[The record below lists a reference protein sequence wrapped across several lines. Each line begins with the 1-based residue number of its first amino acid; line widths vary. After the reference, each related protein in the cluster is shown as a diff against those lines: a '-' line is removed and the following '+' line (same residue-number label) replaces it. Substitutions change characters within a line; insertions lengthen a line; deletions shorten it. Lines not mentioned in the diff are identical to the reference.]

1 MFKDTD
7 NEESQRLTSKEP
19 PKISSEVESY
29 TGGRDAQDEEDDES
43 VEVER
48 LQQDTASRYESE
60 SDTTFVRR
68 EGGDMDSSFQSELMR
83 VESQT
88 SYQQSQSNQS
98 VIRRMTDNSQ
108 VSDTSFLRLG
118 NDLS

>member
-1 MFKDTD
+1 
-7 NEESQRLTSKEP
+7 
-19 PKISSEVESY
+19 
-29 TGGRDAQDEEDDES
+29 
-43 VEVER
+43 
-48 LQQDTASRYESE
+48 
-60 SDTTFVRR
+60 
-68 EGGDMDSSFQSELMR
+68 MDSSFQSELMR

-88 SYQQSQSNQS
+88 SYQQSQSSQS